1 MIIKF
6 VNMIESNSR
15 ELARRW
21 ARGVKESEF
30 TRSYHEIPEEQ
41 LVRMAKNVYDN
52 LGKWLDRATTRIEIG
67 KIYAQLGRDRYKEGY
82 PLCELLYALNYEK
95 KLLTD
100 YISSQ
105 GVMPDAVNLYSAI
118 DFMETLYHFFDIA
131 VYYVV
136 RGFQEEIFK
145 KAAKIKGVDKKEI
158 DAIFPAGSFYYERE
172 HDTQS
177 FENMLEGFNLFK
189 VK

>member
-1 MIIKF
+1 MITKF
-6 VNMIESNSR
+6 VNMIESNSG

-21 ARGVKESEF
+21 ARGVLESEF
-30 TRSYHEIPEEQ
+30 TRTYHVVPEER
-41 LVRMAKNVYDN
+41 LVRMARNVYEN

-67 KIYAQLGRDRYKEGY
+67 KIYAHLGRERYKEGF
-82 PLCELLYALNYEK
+82 PLCELLYSLNYEK

-100 YISSQ
+100 YITSQ
-105 GVMPDAVNLYSAI
+105 GVMPDAMNLYSAM
-118 DFMETLYHFFDIA
+118 DFMEALYHFFDIA

-145 KAAKIKGVDKKEI
+145 KTSKLKGADKKEI
-158 DAIFPAGSFYYERE
+158 DAIFPPGSFYYERE